1 VAHRPVDVAHHKP
14 HLPQRTEQSAHQHP
28 SLTEPFA
35 SAHYEPNLCA
45 VSEERGDLILEHL
58 RAIRSEIGDL
68 KTSMVE
74 VNERL
79 GFFEAQ
85 YASIS
90 RRVDRIDSRLERIER
105 RLDLV
110 EA

>member
-1 VAHRPVDVAHHKP
+1 MSD
-14 HLPQRTEQSAHQHP
+14 
-28 SLTEPFA
+28 
-35 SAHYEPNLCA
+35 
-45 VSEERGDLILEHL
+45 ERADLILEHL
-58 RAIRSEIGDL
+58 RAIRSDISDL

-74 VNERL
+74 VKERL
-79 GFFEAQ
+79 GFLEAQ

-90 RRVDRIDSRLERIER
+90 RRVDRIDSQLDRIER

>member
-1 VAHRPVDVAHHKP
+1 M
-14 HLPQRTEQSAHQHP
+14 L
-28 SLTEPFA
+28 A
-35 SAHYEPNLCA
+35 SDYYEPNLSA
-45 VSEERGDLILEHL
+45 MSEERGDLILEHL
-58 RAIRSEIGDL
+58 RPIRSEIGDL

-74 VNERL
+74 VKERL
-79 GFFEAQ
+79 GFLEAQ

-90 RRVDRIDSRLERIER
+90 RRVDRIDGRLERIER